1 MVPPA
6 NRDLGNVPAQGWL
19 GDTPTQRARAA
30 GAQRVALRRPRSRGG
45 GVGGTAMSRGGGVT
59 GTAASPSPRAMLGP
73 LLPRTALGR
82 SGPGPPARSAPS
94 LGSRLSGDSPDRLA
108 ELVPQRSLSPAL
120 RHLPHGARPA
130 LSAWMP
136 CPHPSVPDCRSVRPG
151 LGAVAGGHRTSESM
165 AGCWPSE
172 AGAAGGEAAGA

>member
-1 MVPPA
+1 
-6 NRDLGNVPAQGWL
+6 
-19 GDTPTQRARAA
+19 
-30 GAQRVALRRPRSRGG
+30 
-45 GVGGTAMSRGGGVT
+45 MSRGSGVT
-59 GTAASPSPRAMLGP
+59 GTAASPSPWAMLGP

-136 CPHPSVPDCRSVRPG
+136 VPTPVS
-151 LGAVAGGHRTSESM
+151 LT
-165 AGCWPSE
+165 
-172 AGAAGGEAAGA
+172 AAP